1 MLKKKNWSRILKR
14 WKTWLIYPVL
24 SWSEKLIFMP
34 YLRKTF
40 RIITYWHSNF
50 QKKHLNNVPTTAW
63 QMQDRK
69 SQKLLQYFEN
79 FFFRKRGTIALPE
92 CPLFVPIWKNVN
104 SDEDNH
110 LKWGTNLFF
119 NSFECV
125 LFLKKKMA
133 SAKRS
138 SKIQKMFEN
147 VMYFRGNAIVPPP
160 SNLLGRQKL
169 KNMFKNS

>member
-50 QKKHLNNVPTTAW
+50 QKNHLNNVPTTAW

-79 FFFRKRGTIALPE
+79 FFSGKGGQLRYLNVPFLSPSEKMWIPTRTITWNGEQTFFLIH
-92 CPLFVPIWKNVN
+92 LNV
-104 SDEDNH
+104 
-110 LKWGTNLFF
+110 FF
-119 NSFECV
+119 
-125 LFLKKKMA
+125 FLG
-133 SAKRS
+133 
-138 SKIQKMFEN
+138 
-147 VMYFRGNAIVPPP
+147 YFLQDP
-160 SNLLGRQKL
+160 
-169 KNMFKNS
+169 